1 MHVSCPRLMVWPLFT
16 LKPCMQI
23 IYLFQGS
30 VPKSFQPFWSQCHYG
45 RNFQIVSKNYET
57 LNKKNIIQCVI
68 KRLEMMKTTF
78 WVKVEFVCFTMSV
91 IYTRIIFGQRLEIP
105 NKAQRPRMDLNKKSL
120 PRPKTTTAWKPI
132 PHRSNISK
140 N

>member
-1 MHVSCPRLMVWPLFT
+1 MHVSCPRLIVWPLFT

-57 LNKKNIIQCVI
+57 LNKKNIFQCVI
-68 KRLEMMKTTF
+68 KTKIFCLEIMKTTF
-78 WVKVEFVCFTMSV
+78 WVKVEFVCFTLSV
-91 IYTRIIFGQRLEIP
+91 QWFRRQERAHNFRTKTG
-105 NKAQRPRMDLNKKSL
+105 KS
-120 PRPKTTTAWKPI
+120 KQCGWGETTWLVAF
-132 PHRSNISK
+132 
-140 N
+140 